1 MKGLL
6 GIFFL
11 VTAIFTSTG
20 ASADDH
26 ATAPVPVEFWGCTFN
41 DGYDMDKLM
50 SWYKSW
56 NKHIDGFKDQ
66 SYNAYVMTPMFSSEM
81 TRVDFVAAGSWGS
94 LASMG
99 AGLQEF
105 FWRWQGH
112 RVVRRISRDFN
123 MHLSH
128 VVYVATNE
136 SSKRLVVK

>member
-50 SWYKSW
+50 SWYESW

-105 FWRWQGH
+105 FGDGKGTELFAEFQE
-112 RVVRRISRDFN
+112 ISTCT
-123 MHLSH
+123 SH
-128 VVYVATNE
+128 TLFMSQQMRAA
-136 SSKRLVVK
+136 KD